1 LDDGQDE
8 VSALVARVAEAA
20 SAYIRGD
27 MDRYLELIHYVRG
40 FTLMSPI
47 GGPASRYEDRSEI
60 VRASASLF
68 NGGECQLESLEIH
81 AWDNTVVL
89 AVVERQRGVVG
100 GLPGQDWSLRVTLVF
115 RREADDWLLVHR
127 HADPL
132 VNPIGPQQLAALA
145 RGDAVA

>member
-1 LDDGQDE
+1 MDDGQDE
-8 VSALVARVAEAA
+8 VSALAARVAEAA

-47 GGPASRYEDRSEI
+47 GPTSRYEDRSEV

-68 NGGECQLESLEIH
+68 NGGECQLESLEVH

-100 GLPGQDWSLRVTLVF
+100 SLRLFTVEGVV
-115 RREADDWLLVHR
+115 AGWMV
-127 HADPL
+127 AGAS
-132 VNPIGPQQLAALA
+132 GP
-145 RGDAVA
+145 G

>member
-1 LDDGQDE
+1 MVTTQRTNPKL
-8 VSALVARVAEAA
+8 LN
-20 SAYIRGD
+20 
-27 MDRYLELIHYVRG
+27 HYVRG

-47 GGPASRYEDRSEI
+47 GGAASRYADRSEV
-60 VRASASLF
+60 VRASARLF
-68 NGGECQLESLEIH
+68 NGGECQLESLEVH

-89 AVVERQRGVVG
+89 AVVERQRGLVG
-100 GLPGQDWSLRVTLVF
+100 GLPEQDWSLRVTLVF

-132 VNPIGPQQLAALA
+132 VNLIGPQLLAALA

>member
-1 LDDGQDE
+1 LDDGQDD
-8 VSALVARVAEAA
+8 VSALVARVTEAA

-68 NGGECQLESLEIH
+68 NGGECQLESLEVH

-100 GLPGQDWSLRVTLVF
+100 SLRLFTVEGV
-115 RREADDWLLVHR
+115 
-127 HADPL
+127 
-132 VNPIGPQQLAALA
+132 
-145 RGDAVA
+145 VAGWMVAGASVPG